1 MNLLDEQNLAGQ
13 TLVRLV
19 ARGQAIIAELL
30 RLSTHIPPVFK
41 MDDKATQKRYQDIL
55 LDFGYVGKAD
65 YHETKIEKDPV
76 SRHLK

>member
-41 MDDKATQKRYQDIL
+41 LADKESQKRYQDVL
-55 LDFGYVGKAD
+55 LDFSYVGRAD
-65 YHETKIEKDPV
+65 FHETRIEKDPV
-76 SRHLK
+76 SFPQ